1 MVTIHD
7 TMDYGYDPTVPEPG
21 PLTQPPRAASLPSSA
36 TVNPAYLPPVRKQD
50 TPSCFVWSSTYGLT
64 TFAAAQAGL
73 ITDPRSSAQQASPYY
88 TYVKVLANG
97 GTASD
102 TCTGGQITACLNFL
116 NSNGGTPSMQAA
128 PDPRTT
134 PNPCTAV
141 WTAYGT
147 KQITADTSFQP
158 TAWSMIS
165 VLGDN
170 GLDNVR
176 NVIAQGNALAYGT
189 RLYTD
194 FAKYDGTP
202 SPYVGNGI
210 IAKKADG
217 QVVGHC
223 MMIIGYDDTMQAVLI
238 QNSFGSDW
246 GSPWNG
252 KGGFAWMAYK
262 TFQALAQGSA
272 FYITAIE

>member
-1 MVTIHD
+1 MPTIHD
-7 TMDYGYDPTVPEPG
+7 TMDYGYDPSVPEPG
-21 PLTQPPRAASLPSSA
+21 PVTEPPRAATLPSSA
-36 TVNPAYLPPVRKQD
+36 RVNAAFLPPVGRQD

-73 ITDPRSSAQQASPYY
+73 ITDPQSSAQQASPYY
-88 TYVKVLANG
+88 TYVKVLEKG

-116 NSNGGTPSMQAA
+116 EVNGGAPSMQVA
-128 PDPRTT
+128 PAPGSDPS
-134 PNPCTAV
+134 PCTAV
-141 WTAYGT
+141 WTAYGD
-147 KQITADTSFQP
+147 QEMTADTSFRP
-158 TAWSMIS
+158 TSWSKVS
-165 VLGDN
+165 VLEET

-176 NVIAQGNALAYGT
+176 NIISQGYALAYGT

-210 IAKKADG
+210 IAKKPNG
-217 QVVGHC
+217 KLVGHC
-223 MMIIGYDDTMQAVLI
+223 MMIIGYDDAIQAVLI

-246 GSPWNG
+246 GE
-252 KGGFAWMAYK
+252 GGGYVWMAYQ
-262 TFQALAQGSA
+262 TFQALAEGSA
-272 FYITAIE
+272 FYITAIQ